1 MRACHNIYD
10 GILLLVGETLILGYV
25 FCARISGRELIGVCF
40 LYYILIIN
48 II

>member
-10 GILLLVGETLILGYV
+10 EILLLVEETLMLGYV

-40 LYYILIIN
+40 LYYILIM
-48 II
+48 III